1 MCSPDQRGTGNPHS
15 DESGRRAI
23 SMGSITGECLEQS
36 NQHSPLENHIN
47 FRSAGDC
54 HHVDYR
60 LLKRDYHHRVF
71 VNRSLALEKIKC
83 FGFDMDYT
91 LAVYRSP
98 EYEELGFQLMINRL
112 VSIGY
117 PQELLRYTYD
127 PTFPTRGLVFD
138 TLYGNLLKVDAN
150 GNILVCAH
158 GFSFLKGTEILEQ
171 YSNKFIQRDDTARF
185 YILNTLF
192 NLAETYLYA
201 CLVDFFIKCSEYISC
216 EIGFKSGDLFMS
228 YRNMFQDVRDTMDFV
243 HDSGILKKETLGN
256 LEKYVMKDPRLPL
269 LLGRMKEVGKV
280 FLATNSDYSYT
291 DAIMKYLFDYPH
303 GLKPGISQ
311 HSWRSYFDLIVVDS
325 RKPLF
330 FGEGTVVRQVDN
342 KSGKLRIGTYTGP
355 LQHDIVYSG
364 GSSDMIC
371 DLLGAK
377 GKDILYIGDHIF
389 GDILKSKK
397 RRGWRTFL
405 VVPELAHELQVWTE
419 KSALFEELRNL
430 DIFLAELYKNLDSSS
445 NERPNITSIQRQI
458 KVVTHKMD
466 MCYGKMGSLLR
477 CGSRQTLFA
486 SQLMRYADLYA
497 ASCINLL
504 YYPFSYLFRAP
515 PVLMPHEST
524 VEHVPLDISD
534 MESFLRENQMNH
546 FQPTNGNHQG
556 SCHGCESDTSL
567 EEEEK

>member
-1 MCSPDQRGTGNPHS
+1 
-15 DESGRRAI
+15 
-23 SMGSITGECLEQS
+23 MGSVTGDCSEHN
-36 NQHSPLENHIN
+36 NQHSTHENHTN
-47 FRSAGDC
+47 FQSTGDC
-54 HHVDYR
+54 HQVDCR
-60 LLKRDYHHRVF
+60 LLKRDYQHRVF

-98 EYEELGFQLMINRL
+98 EYEELGFQLMINHL

-117 PQELLRYTYD
+117 PQELHLYTYD

-138 TLYGNLLKVDAN
+138 TLYGNLLKVDSH

-158 GFSFLKGTEILEQ
+158 GFRFLKGAEILEQ
-171 YSNKFIQRDDTARF
+171 YTNKFIQRDDMERF

-201 CLVDFFIKCSEYISC
+201 CLVDFFIKCSKYTSC
-216 EIGFKSGDLFMS
+216 ETGFKHGDLFMS

-243 HDSGILKKETLGN
+243 HDSGILKKKTLGN
-256 LEKYVMKDPRLPL
+256 LERYVMKDPRLPL
-269 LLGRMKEVGKV
+269 LLSRMKEVGKV

-291 DAIMKYLFDYPH
+291 DAIMKYLLDFPC
-303 GLKPGISQ
+303 GPKC
-311 HSWRSYFDLIVVDS
+311 SWHSYFDLIVVDT

-330 FGEGTVVRQVDN
+330 FGEGTVLRQVDTE
-342 KSGKLRIGTYTGP
+342 SGKLRIGTYTGP
-355 LQHDIVYSG
+355 LQHGIVYSG

-371 DLLGAK
+371 DLLRVK
-377 GKDILYIGDHIF
+377 GKEILYIGDHIF

-397 RRGWRTFL
+397 RQGWRTFL
-405 VVPELAHELQVWTE
+405 VVPELAHELRVWTE

-430 DIFLAELYKNLDSSS
+430 DIFVADLYKHLDSSS
-445 NERPNITSIQRQI
+445 NEYPDISSIRKQI
-458 KVVTHKMD
+458 KAVTHEMD

-504 YYPFSYLFRAP
+504 YYPFSYQFRAP
-515 PVLMPHEST
+515 PILMPHEST
-524 VEHVPLDISD
+524 VEQTPQDISL
-534 MESFLRENQMNH
+534 MESFLENQMNH
-546 FQPTNGNHQG
+546 TQLNNGNHQG
-556 SCHGCESDTSL
+556 SCHSHEINTSM

>member
-1 MCSPDQRGTGNPHS
+1 MLVLSQRMGWMGEKAAVKGSP
-15 DESGRRAI
+15 
-23 SMGSITGECLEQS
+23 
-36 NQHSPLENHIN
+36 
-47 FRSAGDC
+47 
-54 HHVDYR
+54 
-60 LLKRDYHHRVF
+60 HRVF

-83 FGFDMDYT
+83 FGFDLDYT

-98 EYEELGFQLMINRL
+98 DYEDLGFQLMINYL

-117 PQELLRYTYD
+117 PQELLLYTYD

-138 TLYGNLLKVDAN
+138 TLYGNLLKVDSH

-158 GFSFLKGTEILEQ
+158 GFSFLKGAEILEK
-171 YSNKFIQRDDTARF
+171 YPSKFIQRDDMERF

-201 CLVDFFIKCSEYISC
+201 CLVDFFIKCSKYTRC
-216 EIGFKSGDLFMS
+216 ETGFKSGDLFMS

-243 HDSGILKKETLGN
+243 HDSGTLKKKTLGD
-256 LEKYVMKDPRLPL
+256 LEKYVFKDPRLPL
-269 LLGRMKEVGKV
+269 LLSRMKEVGKV

-291 DAIMKYLFDYPH
+291 DAIMKYLFDFPH
-303 GLKPGISQ
+303 GPKPGTA
-311 HSWRSYFDLIVVDS
+311 HRSWRSYFDLIVVDT

-330 FGEGTVVRQVDN
+330 FAEGTVVRQVDTE
-342 KSGKLRIGTYTGP
+342 SGKLRIGTYTGT
-355 LQHDIVYSG
+355 LQHGMVFSG

-397 RRGWRTFL
+397 RQGWRTFL
-405 VVPELAHELQVWTE
+405 IVPELAHELQVWTE
-419 KSALFEELRNL
+419 KSALFEELSNL
-430 DIFLAELYKNLDSSS
+430 DIFLAELYKNLDSGSS
-445 NERPNITSIQRQI
+445 ERPNITSIQKQI
-458 KVVTHKMD
+458 KVVTHTMD

-497 ASCINLL
+497 ASYINLL

-524 VEHVPLDISD
+524 VEHAPLDISD
-534 MESFLRENQMNH
+534 SESFLQNQTNH
-546 FQPTNGNHQG
+546 IQPVKGNLQSSRHRY
-556 SCHGCESDTSL
+556 ETYTSM
-567 EEEEK
+567 EEEGINRLQFPGSAH